1 MKRFM
6 IVMLV
11 LMLALTACNDNPNV
25 GLIITNPAKQP
36 FTASEVVNALSMEKI
51 IADMTSENAA
61 EKGIYVEY
69 ELLDGDETQ
78 GRGIVPQSDNFA
90 GETIPG
96 NNCIVA
102 TVEFDRY
109 ICKGVTIDGQM
120 IILFKLSS
128 GDSEAIESYSAFAS
142 DLTLKDGR
150 KQSKVAITGFSGTFT
165 SGSAF
170 AGIVQGTGKPYVKKI
185 ESNAVSPL
193 NNGTLTVDG
202 ETVSKAE
209 ADGVKDLAILIAN
222 SVNGVVTLA
231 ADEYTLNEAVTVDDT
246 LTINGVE
253 GTTIKAKATITVSAT
268 GNLTINNVDIDG
280 SGLAGVDD
288 RIIVVDNGTLNM
300 NGCDVKGRGYEYG
313 EQKTQYTAIAVA
325 LESQGSGNF
334 NECNFSDVVCSISAG
349 QTPNYNIVNCSGAG
363 DGTVENGKLWICAY
377 EAGKSVVTGFSGRID
392 LNNNGAVFEESVVN
406 YFTDNNTAATV
417 VDVNDSSNESG
428 KIEES
433 LQG

>member
-280 SGLAGVDD
+280 SQITD
-288 RIIVVDNGTLNM
+288 RNTRLISVYGTLNM
-300 NGCDVKGRGYEYG
+300 SGCDLKAMPAEEATAR
-313 EQKTQYTAIAVA
+313 TAIGVA
-325 LESQGSGNF
+325 LETDSSKASF
-334 NECNFSDVVCSISAG
+334 KDCYFSDMVCGICSSLSSNYSI
-349 QTPNYNIVNCSGAG
+349 VDCSGEG
-363 DGTVENGKLWICAY
+363 KVKDSENGKVWVGVYTDGIS
-377 EAGKSVVTGFSGRID
+377 EITGFDG
-392 LNNNGAVFEESVVN
+392 LVELYAGANGSFDSDAMDKVKTANPNAIVESV
-406 YFTDNNTAATV
+406 
-417 VDVNDSSNESG
+417 ND
-428 KIEES
+428 
-433 LQG
+433 